1 MVYCRA
7 DMVRL
12 LVVFSLAMSVTE
24 GRLFK
29 LGLLTPMQPEYDFS
43 GLTSAGAV
51 SLAIEKIHSD
61 PYLNDDGFIQL
72 R

>member
-1 MVYCRA
+1 MR
-7 DMVRL
+7 
-12 LVVFSLAMSVTE
+12 VFALARTVATLAALASCTE

-51 SLAIEKIHSD
+51 SLAIENIHAD
-61 PYLNDDGFIQL
+61 PYHCSE
-72 R
+72 